1 LLPALFMTSVV
12 TTYIML
18 APEGFTL
25 SKAISYPTGFA
36 VTMISFAFFLAY
48 SKKNY
53 NNRQIIEK

>member
-1 LLPALFMTSVV
+1 MTSVV
-12 TTYIML
+12 TTYILL